1 MKYRANQYAAQKN
14 DNKQRYVDSLGHQ
27 VISSPTMVKVVRMV
41 MLIMMIMMTMPTD
54 QVADKQDYNRHSREY
69 DEEQQKQHFQSWET
83 FWGRPGYGAPR
94 EVVQKGNLMKMLH
107 YPEKVVNV
115 FRACLCISARVND
128 LLRHLT
134 TLS

>member
-1 MKYRANQYAAQKN
+1 M
-14 DNKQRYVDSLGHQ
+14 DSLSHQ
-27 VISSPTMVKVVRMV
+27 VISTPILVMVVIVV
-41 MLIMMIMMTMPTD
+41 MIVRRTD

-107 YPEKVVNV
+107 YPDKVGKCFTFVRN
-115 FRACLCISARVND
+115 RLCLFMCFC
-128 LLRHLT
+128 
-134 TLS
+134 